1 MMGKYPIYTMELLKN
16 ETDCQNVDD
25 IIARYQTHID
35 ENETA
40 VFIAVFDHYTHTKNL
55 KNGVIAP
62 EILDAKNLIFCFGVK
77 LLDPKI
83 PALRPRSIG
92 ISELADRFVISFL
105 EAPQPGVTDAIIQWS
120 ESLKID
126 R

>member
-1 MMGKYPIYTMELLKN
+1 MELLKN